1 MILAIDIGNT
11 SAKYAVMD
19 DKGEILFF
27 ERLRDCWKT
36 AFRNI
41 FNKGYNIKAIYVSN
55 VAGAQQELEEA
66 IKESG
71 LKANWLTWDS
81 PIGKKWLNNI
91 PEGYGAD
98 RLAADIGAI
107 AACPVGP
114 LLVVDAGTCIT
125 YDVID
130 ANHNILGG
138 SITPGIALRLRA
150 MHEHT
155 AALPLYEPEGFSPV
169 IGTDIEGALRG
180 GCANG
185 VRWEIEGY
193 AREMLNQ
200 LPGIKL
206 YYTGGVPLVF
216 SPEIEKFAVHDT
228 YLVLRGLWHTFHNI

>member
-1 MILAIDIGNT
+1 MIIAIDIGNT

-19 DKGEILFF
+19 DKGEIISF
-27 ERLRDCWKT
+27 ERLKGSWKS
-36 AFRNI
+36 AFEKI
-41 FNKGYNIKAIYVSN
+41 IKEYKEIKEVYVSN
-55 VAGAQQELEEA
+55 VAGAQSELETA
-66 IKESG
+66 IKDSG
-71 LKANWLTWDS
+71 LEAKWLTWDS
-81 PIGKKWLNNI
+81 PIGKQWLNNI

-107 AACPVGP
+107 AACPTGP

-130 ANHNILGG
+130 ANHTILGG

-155 AALPLYEPEGFSPV
+155 AALPLFEPEGFSPI
-169 IGTDIEGALRG
+169 IGTEIEGALRG

-193 AREMLNQ
+193 AREMIAQ

-206 YYTGGVPLVF
+206 FYTGGVPLVF
-216 SPEIEKFAVHDT
+216 APEIEKFAVHDP
-228 YLVLRGLWHTFHNI
+228 YLVLRGLWHCFRK